1 MRPPRKYVQNRMAQ
15 REITE
20 ADIDAAIARPEAQY
34 RAKAH
39 SDRTVIL
46 GKTTFG
52 GCLKVVV
59 STNEP
64 GSVLTVA
71 EHMDEQS
78 VSTRT
83 RSESMFA
90 EHDLERGTTYVRLSE
105 APVARTLLHISDV
118 ILVDVDDYG
127 TPVGVEVVAP
137 LDTIEQEDWYALAK
151 VVPAVKQIFK
161 EYFPPNQS

>member
-1 MRPPRKYVQNRMAQ
+1 MAQ

-39 SDRTVIL
+39 SDRTV
-46 GKTTFG
+46 
-52 GCLKVVV
+52 
-59 STNEP
+59 
-64 GSVLTVA
+64 
-71 EHMDEQS
+71 
-78 VSTRT
+78 
-83 RSESMFA
+83 
-90 EHDLERGTTYVRLSE
+90 TYVRLSE